1 MTLLATEDF
10 ILKEVLFE
18 SGFFKIYYEIIFYV
32 GVVTHVTHSD

>member
-18 SGFFKIYYEIIFYV
+18 SGFFKYYGIIFYV